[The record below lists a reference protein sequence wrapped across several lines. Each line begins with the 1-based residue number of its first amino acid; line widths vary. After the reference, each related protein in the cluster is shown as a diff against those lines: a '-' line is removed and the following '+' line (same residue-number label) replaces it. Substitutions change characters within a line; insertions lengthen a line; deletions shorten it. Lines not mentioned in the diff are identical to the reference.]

1 MNQHRLAISLE
12 PMDLQREVQPRRRGA
27 KARRRRTV
35 QRLLAEILAIPERQ
49 RCERLRQEERFLDRD
64 LFDLLL
70 EEAHAALPSDARRAC
85 ELTALAIEIAVSLNE
100 RGLSGGETDEGLC
113 RAYCLTGTARRL
125 LGEVQGA
132 ERAFERAGHLAVS
145 ASECGFFCRAV
156 GVLRWDQGRMEEAAA
171 LLHHAQ
177 RRFAERRELEE
188 EAACFALLGLLDI
201 EAGQV
206 WRGAPFLQRA
216 ARELDTARRPWLA
229 AQSWLGVAFCLASAG
244 DAEKARTA
252 LRTARKLCRDVKEE
266 ESRVSLQW
274 LEGRGV
280 ALAGDTEYAARLL
293 DAVRRHLIGRRRLP
307 AATLASIDLGL
318 VWIGA
323 GVGKKVSSLS
333 EELRDAFEGCQGF
346 SFAQGVMSR
355 FAEDAVGGRIDRDY
369 WSCMAP
375 ALRVGFRLQGVGLRP
390 VPFA

>member
-1 MNQHRLAISLE
+1 MIQNILAISLAPE
-12 PMDLQREVQPRRRGA
+12 DLRREVQPRRRGA
-27 KARRRRTV
+27 RAQHRRMA
-35 QRLLAEILAIPERQ
+35 QRLLAEILAVPERQ

-70 EEAHAALPSDARRAC
+70 EEAHTALPGEARRAC

-145 ASECGFFCRAV
+145 AFECGFFCRAL

-177 RRFAERRELEE
+177 RRFAEGHSVAE
-188 EAACFALLGLLDI
+188 EAACFALLGLLHV
-201 EAGQV
+201 EAGQA
-206 WRGAPFLQRA
+206 WRGAPFLQQA
-216 ARELDTARRPWLA
+216 ARELDAASRSWLA

-244 DAEKARTA
+244 DAEQARSA
-252 LRTARKLCRDVKEE
+252 RRTARKLCRNVKEE
-266 ESRVSLQW
+266 EALVSLQW
-274 LEGRGV
+274 LEGRGA
-280 ALAGDTEYAARLL
+280 ALAGDTEEAGRLL
-293 DAVRRHLIGRRRLP
+293 DAVRRYLIARRRLP
-307 AATLASIDLGL
+307 EATLASIDLGL

-323 GVGKKVSSLS
+323 GDGEKVSSLS

-355 FAEDAVGGRIDRDY
+355 FGEDAVGGGVDRDY
-369 WSCMAP
+369 WSSMAP
-375 ALRVGFRLQGVGLRP
+375 AFRVGFRLQGVSLRP